1 MRKTKIVMTKHVYL
15 GSTLLD
21 RKKAKLCYINTDH
34 FTIQIKTKYISKN
47 VEKKTLQITSIYFV
61 EDKTESILFF
71 TKNRKRQ
78 IGTLDIQYGD
88 VKINQ

>member
-15 GSTLLD
+15 GLALLD

-47 VEKKTLQITSIYFV
+47 VEKNNTSNY
-61 EDKTESILFF
+61 EHLLC
-71 TKNRKRQ
+71 
-78 IGTLDIQYGD
+78 GG
-88 VKINQ
+88 